1 MPLYGGIDLH
11 ANNSVVA
18 LMNEQDEVIY
28 QKRLPN
34 DLPTILEQLAPYHTD
49 IEGLVVE
56 STYNW
61 YWLVDGLMEADYRVH
76 LANPAAIQQYNGLKY
91 SDDHSD
97 ARWLGHLL
105 RLGVLPEGYIYP
117 KADRAVRDLLRK
129 RAHFVRQHTANVLS
143 VQNIMVRNTGSRFS
157 VKRIREL
164 TAKELKHLLPEAYQV
179 LAITSSLA
187 ILDCLSQ
194 QIKTLEKAVSKR
206 LKHTP
211 SYEQLLTVDGIG
223 TILAQT
229 IALET
234 GQIGRF
240 PTVGDYASYCRCVN
254 STKLSNGKRKGQ
266 GNVKNGHLYLGWA
279 YMEAAQFAIRFNPQ
293 AQRFYQ
299 RKLAKSTN
307 NTVLARKSVAHKLSR
322 ACYYIMR
329 DLVPFEATK
338 ACG

>member
-1 MPLYGGIDLH
+1 MLLYGGIDLH

-34 DLPTILEQLAPYHTD
+34 DLPTILEQLAPYHAD

-266 GNVKNGHLYLGWA
+266 GNVKNGNLYLGWA

-338 ACG
+338 AFG